1 MVLSA
6 LPVSRRRHYRHTV
19 EKSMVLWRWEYW
31 QMIQAGRLLRR
42 VASCV
47 FWRIGRLPHSLSV
60 LTIQLHA
67 PGARS

>member
-19 EKSMVLWRWEYW
+19 EKTMALQNWQYW
-31 QMIQAGRLLRR
+31 QGVLAGGLLRR

-47 FWRIGRLPHSLSV
+47 FWRIGWLPHSLSV